1 MSVRMKK
8 IRTMYLSNLSV
19 ECLEGLKR
27 VYGFRSRSQLI
38 ENLAQYLWSLAL
50 VRSVKRLSPELQHKI
65 AEQVLNELEKKG
77 SSLLPKR
84 VRQNEDQRED

>member
-1 MSVRMKK
+1 MKK

-19 ECLEGLKR
+19 ECLEKLRR

-50 VRSVKRLSPELQHKI
+50 VRSVKKLSPELQHKI
-65 AEQVLNELEKKG
+65 AEQVLNELERRG
-77 SSLLPKR
+77 SLLPKR
-84 VRQNEDQRED
+84 IEDNES